1 MRLKT
6 KILGALASGPKFYKD
21 LLKLAKNEKQLSSC
35 LARMR
40 HDKGVNLR
48 VKDGENEYW
57 LRGNGAASHVA
68 AALEPSAA
76 RFSIDHRGTLSI
88 RANGAEIEL
97 APGEFSELR
106 LFVEKTSEIHSP
118 ADA

>member
-40 HDKGVNLR
+40 HDKAVNLR
-48 VKDGENEYW
+48 VKDGEKEYS
-57 LRGNGAASHVA
+57 LRAKNGASEHA
-68 AALEPSAA
+68 AAPATDA
-76 RFSIDHRGTLSI
+76 RFSIDHQGKLSI
-88 RANGAEIEL
+88 AKNGSAIEL
-97 APGEFSELR
+97 APAEFSELR
-106 LFVEKTSEIHSP
+106 VFVEKTSEIHSP